1 MASKDYYNI
10 LGINR
15 EASEREIKQAYR
27 RLARKYHPDV
37 NPGDKSA
44 EAMFKQINEAYE
56 VLSDGEKRQKYNQFG
71 DQWQYADQFTR
82 EGRQQTPP
90 WGFNRSQDARESRF
104 NGDLGSLFGDL
115 FREAHTAMRNDLRS
129 DEFGEATDEVVRRA
143 IDVAEIA
150 RVPVH
155 TLRYWESM
163 FKGIVHPCRSK
174 GGQRRYSGGDVERV
188 LEIKRLLKEEGY
200 SINGAKR
207 ILKDSEKGEASTVYY
222 RRKELDWPRIAKEGT
237 ELIRKKLSKGI
248 CKA

>member
-1 MASKDYYNI
+1 MK
-10 LGINR
+10 
-15 EASEREIKQAYR
+15 EVKERG
-27 RLARKYHPDV
+27 L
-37 NPGDKSA
+37 
-44 EAMFKQINEAYE
+44 
-56 VLSDGEKRQKYNQFG
+56 
-71 DQWQYADQFTR
+71 
-82 EGRQQTPP
+82 
-90 WGFNRSQDARESRF
+90 
-104 NGDLGSLFGDL
+104 
-115 FREAHTAMRNDLRS
+115 LRIS
-129 DEFGEATDEVVRRA
+129 
-143 IDVAEIA
+143 DVAEIA

-222 RRKELDWPRIAKEGT
+222 QRKELDWPRIAKEVT

-248 CKA
+248 CQA